1 MPFLFF
7 DPRYLIFMLPALLL
21 MAIAQWRVKGAYE
34 KWSREPN
41 RAGLRGGDVAQRLM
55 RSNSSLQFR
64 GIGLEAVG
72 PNVGGLNFEV
82 LRGGALSDHYDP
94 VSNTLRLSEGVAY
107 GRSVASMAIV
117 AHELG
122 HAQQDAEGYWPLK
135 LRAAMVPAVNI
146 GSNLGWILILIGL
159 FLQLASVAWLGVI
172 VFSAG
177 ALFALAT
184 LPVEFNASFRA
195 RQLLANAGL
204 MSSPE
209 EQRGVN
215 SVLDAA
221 AMTYVAGLAAALFQ
235 LLYYVFLVAGLGGRR
250 RD

>member
-7 DPRYLIFMLPALLL
+7 DPRYFIYMAPALLL
-21 MAIAQWRVKGAYE
+21 MVLAQWRVKAAYA

-41 RAGLRGGDVAQRLM
+41 RMGLRGGDVAQRLIQ
-55 RSNSSLQFR
+55 SNASLQFQ
-64 GIGLEAVG
+64 GIGMEAVG
-72 PNVGGLNFEV
+72 PKMGGLQFEV
-82 LRGGALSDHYDP
+82 LRGQALSDHYDP
-94 VSNTLRLSEGVAY
+94 TTNTLRLSEGVAY
-107 GRSVASMAIV
+107 GKSVASMAIV

-159 FLQLASVAWLGVI
+159 FLQLASLAWLGVL

-184 LPVEFNASFRA
+184 LPVEFNASYRA
-195 RQLLANAGL
+195 RRLLADAGL
-204 MSSPE
+204 TTNPE
-209 EQRGVN
+209 EQRGVS

-221 AMTYVAGLAAALFQ
+221 AMTYVAGLATALFQ
-235 LLYYVFLVAGLGGRR
+235 LLYFVSLVSGIGGRR
-250 RD
+250 RS

>member
-7 DPRYLIFMLPALLL
+7 DPRYFIFLAPALLL
-21 MAIAQWRVKGAYE
+21 MAIAQWRVKRAYE
-34 KWSREPN
+34 HWSKQPN
-41 RAGLRGGDVAQRLM
+41 QSGLRGGDVAQRIIQ
-55 RSNSSLQFR
+55 SNSSLQFQ

-72 PNVGGLNFEV
+72 PNLGGLQLEV

-94 VSNTLRLSEGVAY
+94 VNNTLRLSEGVAY

-135 LRAAMVPAVNI
+135 VRAALVPAVNL

-159 FLQLASVAWLGVI
+159 FLQLTQIAWLGVI
-172 VFSAG
+172 AFSAG
-177 ALFALAT
+177 AVFALAT
-184 LPVEFNASFRA
+184 LPVEFNASSRA
-195 RQLLANAGL
+195 RRLLTEAGL
-204 MSSPE
+204 MHSSE
-209 EQRGVN
+209 EQRGVS

-221 AMTYVAGLAAALFQ
+221 ALTYVAGLATALFQ
-235 LLYYVFLVAGLGGRR
+235 LLYYVFLVAGMGGRR

>member
-7 DPRYLIFMLPALLL
+7 DPRYLIFTLPALAL
-21 MAIAQWRVKGAYE
+21 MALAQWRVKGAYAR
-34 KWSREPN
+34 WSREPN
-41 RAGLRGGDVAQRLM
+41 RAGLRGGDVAQRLI
-55 RSNSSLQFR
+55 RSNSSLQFQ
-64 GIGLEAVG
+64 GIGMEAVG
-72 PNVGGLNFEV
+72 PNVGGLQLEV

-94 VSNTLRLSEGVAY
+94 VSNTLRLSQDVAH
-107 GRSVASMAIV
+107 GRSVAAMAIV

-135 LRAAMVPAVNI
+135 LRAALVPAVNI

-159 FLQLASVAWLGVI
+159 FLQLVSVAWLGVI

-177 ALFALAT
+177 AVFALAT
-184 LPVEFNASFRA
+184 LPVEFNASYRA
-195 RQLLANAGL
+195 RRLLADAGL
-204 MSSPE
+204 MNNPE

-221 AMTYVAGLAAALFQ
+221 ALTYVAGLAAALFQ
-235 LLYYVFLVAGLGGRR
+235 LLYYVFLVAGMGGRR

>member
-7 DPRYLIFMLPALLL
+7 DPRYLMFMVPAFLL
-21 MAIAQWRVKGAYE
+21 MALAQWRVKAAYD

-41 RAGLRGGDVAQRLM
+41 RMNLRGGDVVQRLIQT
-55 RSNSSLQFR
+55 NPSLQFR
-64 GIGLEAVG
+64 NIGVEAIG
-72 PNVGGLNFEV
+72 PTLGGLRLEV

-94 VSNTLRLSEGVAY
+94 TTNTLRLSEPVAQ
-107 GRSVASMAIV
+107 GRSVAAMAIA

-122 HAQQDAEGYWPLK
+122 HAEQDASGYWPLK
-135 LRAAMVPAVNI
+135 LRAALVPAVNL

-159 FLQLASVAWLGVI
+159 FLQLTTVAWVGVL

-184 LPVEFNASFRA
+184 LPVEFDASYRA
-195 RQLLANAGL
+195 RRLLANSGL
-204 MSSPE
+204 MTDE
-209 EQRGVN
+209 REQQGVN
-215 SVLDAA
+215 SVLNAA
-221 AMTYVAGLAAALFQ
+221 AMTYVAGLATAVLQ
-235 LLYYVFLVAGLGGRR
+235 LLYFVLMVSGMGGRR